1 MEALEKQ
8 YANVLSPLKEN
19 LAPKKPYVVPDEV
32 STSNTFFLK
41 INEDL
46 FVKSLFYMLVQ
57 LGILLN
63 TMKRM
68 LDVLRYNIEAQF
80 KAWSS
85 SCIPDGGNVAPG
97 DRLSEVT
104 VMLRAKFRSYLQA
117 VVEKLVQNVSLM
129 FSNLVWF

>member
-46 FVKSLFYMLVQ
+46 FVKKF
-57 LGILLN
+57 ILSAGAAGHFIKHYEEN
-63 TMKRM
+63 
-68 LDVLRYNIEAQF
+68 A
-80 KAWSS
+80 
-85 SCIPDGGNVAPG
+85 
-97 DRLSEVT
+97 
-104 VMLRAKFRSYLQA
+104 
-117 VVEKLVQNVSLM
+117 
-129 FSNLVWF
+129 